1 MLYVQEELVNMAQKY
16 GYLNKSRLKIALLT
30 GSSLLFLFSVTTP
43 KTFADEGKQHEV
55 NTTVLFQPPPGEK
68 PPEDTEGGGA
78 RDNSNSC
85 DRDIVNQRSKSA
97 GDRNNLTAIAPV
109 DYDGLTT
116 VSHPTFWI
124 DLPETS
130 AQQAI
135 LLIKEGDNSNWH
147 QLATHS
153 QQSIDVEGK
162 AGIIGIELAQ
172 DAPALE
178 VGKNYQWIVT
188 LVCSDRP
195 DPNDPLVSGGIK
207 RVDESQI
214 TMNVPTT
221 LTQLDRA
228 SLYAEKGI
236 WYDALAI
243 LVGSKSSL
251 SDWNNIWVEYLQ
263 SGGLADDVARKPV
276 IGELK

>member
-1 MLYVQEELVNMAQKY
+1 MAKKCR
-16 GYLNKSRLKIALLT
+16 YLNKNRFKIALLT
-30 GSSLLFLFSVTTP
+30 GASLLFLFIAFKTP
-43 KTFADEGKQHEV
+43 KTFANEEKKHEV
-55 NTTVLFQPPPGEK
+55 NTTVLFQPPLEEK
-68 PPEDTEGGGA
+68 PPEDTEGGGS
-78 RDNSNSC
+78 RDASNSC
-85 DRDIVNQRSKSA
+85 DRGITNRKSKSA
-97 GDRNNLTAIAPV
+97 GDRSTLTAIAPIN
-109 DYDGLTT
+109 YDGLTT

-135 LLIKEGDNSNWH
+135 LLIKEGSNSNWH

-153 QQSIDVEGK
+153 QQSLDVEGK
-162 AGIIGIELAQ
+162 AGIIGIKLAR

-178 VGKNYQWIVT
+178 IGKNYQWVVT

-195 DPNDPLVSGGIK
+195 NPNDPLVTAGIK

-214 TMNVPTT
+214 TMNESTT

-236 WYDALAI
+236 WYDALDI
-243 LVGSKSSL
+243 LVAEKSSL
-251 SDWNNIWVEYLQ
+251 SNWNNIWAEYLQ
-263 SGGLADDVARKPV
+263 SGGLADDIAREPI
-276 IGELK
+276 IGELDNK

>member
-1 MLYVQEELVNMAQKY
+1 MAKKCR
-16 GYLNKSRLKIALLT
+16 YLNKNRFKIALLT

-43 KTFADEGKQHEV
+43 KTFANEGKQHEV
-55 NTTVLFQPPPGEK
+55 NTTVLFQPPSGEK

-78 RDNSNSC
+78 RDDSNSC
-85 DRDIVNQRSKSA
+85 DRDIVNQSSKSP
-97 GDRNNLTAIAPV
+97 GVRSTLTAIAPV

-162 AGIIGIELAQ
+162 AGIIGIKLAQ

-178 VGKNYQWIVT
+178 IGKNYQWVVT

-195 DPNDPLVSGGIK
+195 DPNDPLVSAGIK
-207 RVDESQI
+207 RVDAQI

-236 WYDALAI
+236 WYDALDI
-243 LVGSKSSL
+243 LVAEKSSL
-251 SDWNNIWVEYLQ
+251 SDWNNIWVKYLQ
-263 SGGLADDVARKPV
+263 SGGLADDIAREPI
-276 IGELK
+276 IGELDRK